1 MIGHVKCIE
10 RFKKLVADFRA
21 LTIKVQKY
29 KTLKETNLVL
39 EVCKKEYSKLYLEH
53 ENLKN
58 KKKKRKYKEQ

>member
-1 MIGHVKCIE
+1 MIDHVKCIE

-39 EVCKKEYSKLYLEH
+39 EVCKKEY
-53 ENLKN
+53 
-58 KKKKRKYKEQ
+58 